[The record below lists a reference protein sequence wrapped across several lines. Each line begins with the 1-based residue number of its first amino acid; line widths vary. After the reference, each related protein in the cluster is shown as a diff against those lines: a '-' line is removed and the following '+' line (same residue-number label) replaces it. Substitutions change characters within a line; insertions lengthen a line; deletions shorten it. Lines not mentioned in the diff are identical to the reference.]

1 MKMKREDIVILIGIA
16 SLIGSAYVMKLVT
29 NLNKKV
35 DNKVTKSG
43 ASVSEQNGG
52 GSQPVIYDKDGIFQ
66 GKGGEL
72 SEWKDIYDASTK

>member
-1 MKMKREDIVILIGIA
+1 MNREDIVILIGIA

-35 DNKVTKSG
+35 DGDKGTKEKK
-43 ASVSEQNGG
+43 SETNEDA
-52 GSQPVIYDKDGIFQ
+52 QPVIYDKDGIFQ

-72 SEWKDIYDASTK
+72 SVWKDIYDASTK